1 MEVRFRL
8 PPRMMPCSTA
18 QSPSAAASPS
28 ADSDGSFVALHLLR
42 SGHLGRGPPGQIPLV
57 PTDCAL

>member
-8 PPRMMPCSTA
+8 RPRMMPCSTA

-28 ADSDGSFVALHLLR
+28 ADSDESFAALHLLT
-42 SGHLGRGPPGQIPLV
+42 GHLGRGPPGRSPGSNRLRV
-57 PTDCAL
+57 